1 LEQLKRDTTT
11 GGTMNQQSTSKKP
24 SSDNVKRKLVDMVD
38 LEIMF
43 IHAIAICAFLLAIVA
58 ADLLIS

>member
-1 LEQLKRDTTT
+1 
-11 GGTMNQQSTSKKP
+11 MNQQSTSKKP